1 VQLLASFG
9 FTEKTLRADSAILP
23 VAYYLCQ
30 RKLDTKYISKSSFA
44 PDREAIRT
52 WLIRSLLKASGIWG
66 SGLDTLLTAI
76 REVITIHGSEG
87 FPADKLQEVMAK
99 RGKSLAFAVEEID
112 ELVEMQYG
120 DKRLFALLTLLF
132 PFVDVANHHFHID
145 HVFPYSR
152 FSRPKLKK
160 AGVPDSELDEFKE
173 LANCLPNLQLLE
185 GSENVEKQASLPAD
199 WIAENFSKV
208 ARTNYCDNHML
219 GTVPKEFTEFRTFYE
234 ARRSVLRD
242 RIVKLLAVKPE
253 EASLGAE
260 QAHSD

>member
-23 VAYYLCQ
+23 IAYYLCQ
-30 RKLDTKYISKSSFA
+30 RKLDSKYISKSSYA
-44 PDREAIRT
+44 TDREAIRT

-76 REVITIHGSEG
+76 REVITSHGSDG

-99 RGKSLAFAVEEID
+99 RGKSLAFADEEVD

-120 DKRLFALLTLLF
+120 DKRLFALLTLLY
-132 PFVDVANHHFHID
+132 PFVDVTNHHFHID

-160 AGVPDSELDEFKE
+160 AGVPDDDVDDFKE
-173 LANCLPNLQLLE
+173 MANCLPNLQLLE
-185 GSENVEKQASLPAD
+185 GAENVEKQASLPAD
-199 WIAENFSKV
+199 WMAENLTKA
-208 ARTNYCDNHML
+208 ARTNYCDNHLL
-219 GTVPKEFTEFRTFYE
+219 GTVPKEITDFRKFYE
-234 ARRSVLRD
+234 ARRTLLRAK
-242 RIVKLLAVKPE
+242 IVKLLAAKSDEAATGSEQSQPE
-253 EASLGAE
+253 
-260 QAHSD
+260 